1 LSTFISPRRLFFGLN
16 IWGVKMDVVSIPF
29 FFVLIALGIGVGVP
43 ASMCGLGGG
52 FILVPTLIL
61 VLGLPPQSA
70 VAISIVA
77 MLGTTVSA
85 TVGYLKQKRVDFKLA
100 TLYDILDIPG
110 VIIGAYLT
118 TILPKNVLIGICGV
132 FIFALSVLMLR
143 NIRKS
148 ASTCTNANVP
158 QDSSC
163 SGWGRKVCDSANQVF
178 EYKIRQPVLVLLS
191 SLMGGLV
198 TGLAGL
204 GGGIT
209 DTTTMILLGVPSH
222 IAVASSE
229 FAMALTNGA
238 GMITHGLLHNIP
250 VDYALPITIGT
261 IVGAQVGVLVAKRAN
276 QKTLKTVLALFSLL
290 LSVRLI
296 IDVLVG

>member
-1 LSTFISPRRLFFGLN
+1 
-16 IWGVKMDVVSIPF
+16 MDIVSIPF

-100 TLYDILDIPG
+100 ILYDVLDIPG

-118 TILPKNVLIGICGV
+118 TLLPKNVLIGLCGI
-132 FIFALSVLMLR
+132 FILSLSVLMLR

-148 ASTCTNANVP
+148 KTCTTENNASEGSRN
-158 QDSSC
+158 
-163 SGWGRKVCDSANQVF
+163 GWGRKVYDSANQVF
-178 EYKIRQPVLVLLS
+178 EYQIRKPSLVLLS
-191 SLMGGLV
+191 SLMSGLV

-238 GMITHGLLHNIP
+238 GVLTHGFLHNIP
-250 VDYALPITIGT
+250 IDYALPITIGT
-261 IVGAQVGVLVAKRAN
+261 IIGAQIGVLVAKRTN
-276 QKTLKTVLALFSLL
+276 QKTLKTVLALISLL
-290 LSVRLI
+290 LSIRLI
-296 IDVLVG
+296 IDVLFG

>member
-1 LSTFISPRRLFFGLN
+1 GL
-16 IWGVKMDVVSIPF
+16 
-29 FFVLIALGIGVGVP
+29 P

-61 VLGLPPQSA
+61 VFNLPPQSA

-77 MLGTTVSA
+77 MFGTTISA
-85 TVGYLKQKRVDFKLA
+85 TLGYLKQKRVDFKLA
-100 TLYDILDIPG
+100 VLYDVFDIPG

-118 TILPKNVLIGICGV
+118 TILPKDFLIGLCGF
-132 FIFALSVLMLR
+132 FILFLSLLMLR
-143 NIRKS
+143 NLRKK
-148 ASTCTNANVP
+148 TCATGF
-158 QDSSC
+158 SSVKEED
-163 SGWGRKVCDSANQVF
+163 GWGRKVQDSMNHVF
-178 EYKIRQPVLVLLS
+178 EYKIRKPGLVVLS
-191 SLMGGLV
+191 SLMSGLV

-238 GMITHGLLHNIP
+238 GILTHGFLQNIP
-250 VDYALPITIGT
+250 FDYAIPITIGT
-261 IVGAQVGVLVAKRAN
+261 IIGAQFGVLLAKRAK
-276 QKTLKTVLALFSLL
+276 QQTLKMILALISLAFSI
-290 LSVRLI
+290 RLI
-296 IDVLVG
+296 IDVLMG